1 MKVGGVDVR
10 WAPKL
15 RPEKLRRLYE
25 LDAQGLVDEELIDE
39 VAYTL
44 YSRCES
50 ILTVTEAFQGRV
62 PCPGCGAV
70 IRRDP
75 ETASQ
80 PRYWTAGEMLR
91 CGHCSWQA
99 TWKEYH
105 RSWQDRQLWGGNAV
119 EAFEEFV
126 HRFPSARDPRQKMLL
141 IDQLIHAYHYDL
153 RRQSYNRPAAA
164 NLIEGKLKQV
174 IQFLD
179 ELTYGSR
186 SPPGLEQSQ
195 REWREKTGAS
205 VEGGLAL

>member
-25 LDAQGLVDEELIDE
+25 LDAQGLADEELIDE
-39 VAYTL
+39 VGYTL

-50 ILTVTEAFQGRV
+50 ILTVTETFYGRV
-62 PCPGCGAV
+62 PCPGCGTV
-70 IRRDP
+70 ILRERDTGS
-75 ETASQ
+75 EE
-80 PRYWTAGEMLR
+80 EMLH
-91 CGHCSWQA
+91 CDHCSWQA
-99 TWKEYH
+99 TWREYH

-119 EAFEEFV
+119 EAFQEFV
-126 HRFPSARDPRQKMLL
+126 RRFPGARDPRQKMLL

-164 NLIEGKLKQV
+164 NLIEGRLRDV

-179 ELTYGSR
+179 ELTYGAGST
-186 SPPGLEQSQ
+186 PGLERSQ
-195 REWREKTGAS
+195 REWREKSAAS
-205 VEGGLAL
+205 IEGGLAL

>member
-1 MKVGGVDVR
+1 VKVGGVDVR

-25 LDAQGLVDEELIDE
+25 LDAQGRVDEELMDE
-39 VAYTL
+39 VGYTL

-50 ILTVTEAFQGRV
+50 ILTVTETFHGRV
-62 PCPGCGAV
+62 PCPGCGV
-70 IRRDP
+70 IILRDRGTCAD
-75 ETASQ
+75 E
-80 PRYWTAGEMLR
+80 EILR

-126 HRFPSARDPRQKMLL
+126 RRFPAARDSRQKMIL
-141 IDQLIHAYHYDL
+141 IDQLIHAFHYDL
-153 RRQSYNRPAAA
+153 RRHAYNRPAAA
-164 NLIEGKLKQV
+164 NLLEGKLRDV

-179 ELTYGSR
+179 DLTYGTGST
-186 SPPGLEQSQ
+186 PGLAQSQ
-195 REWREKTGAS
+195 LDWREKSTAS
-205 VEGGLAL
+205 RGQL